1 MNVLIENQKL
11 NYFFDSFFKNNP
23 IENDVFI
30 IEANEKYFFFEHD
43 TVIDIIKKSTQ
54 EYQEYIKRQ
63 LLFYNYLNQDLRI
76 CLIQIASDYIRR
88 LVGTH
93 KKTDCKILSLQ
104 SVIHCD

>member
-11 NYFFDSFFKNNP
+11 KGFFDSFFKNNP
-23 IENDVFI
+23 IENDVFV

-43 TVIDIIKKSTQ
+43 TVIDMIKNFSQKDQ
-54 EYQEYIKRQ
+54 VYIKRQ

-88 LVGTH
+88 LVGNH
-93 KKTDCKILSLQ
+93 KKMECKIPPLHSI
-104 SVIHCD
+104 IHCN